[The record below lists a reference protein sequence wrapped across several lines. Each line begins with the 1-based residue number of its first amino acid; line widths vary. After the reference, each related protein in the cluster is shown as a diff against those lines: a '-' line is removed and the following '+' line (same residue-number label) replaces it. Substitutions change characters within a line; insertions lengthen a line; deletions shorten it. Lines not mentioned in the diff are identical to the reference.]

1 MYRCIDTGNL
11 YLIETLASGEVSMR
25 MMVVSESIELM
36 SPTKPCFQ
44 GPTKPCFQVNM
55 VNLVEEYMKNA
66 NTEDIKIFNDMYHP
80 DRNGWFLKEP
90 QYNLNMIK
98 NNNYINP
105 IDNASNFNVS
115 VETSIQPNFYVAGN
129 DPNCSNDLKNF
140 DVTSY
145 TSYDNA
151 SIVI

>member
-1 MYRCIDTGNL
+1 
-11 YLIETLASGEVSMR
+11 
-25 MMVVSESIELM
+25 
-36 SPTKPCFQ
+36 
-44 GPTKPCFQVNM
+44 
-55 VNLVEEYMKNA
+55 
-66 NTEDIKIFNDMYHP
+66 
-80 DRNGWFLKEP
+80 
-90 QYNLNMIK
+90 MIK

-129 DPNCSNDLKNF
+129 DPNCSNDLKKF